1 MRASRV
7 LTLVLALGLSSPMA
21 GVAQQPAAA
30 ADTSK
35 KTAPN
40 TELPII
46 PTRKTAFTTDE
57 GTWLS
62 LDVSPDGKT
71 IAFDVMGDLYTL
83 PIAGGK
89 ATRITS
95 GTGFDGQPRFSP
107 DGKTI
112 VFVSDRSGY
121 ENLWV
126 IDVAGGEPRAITK
139 DKDAQYVSPA
149 WTPDGQYIVVSRTKT
164 GILGSNYDLV
174 MVNKDG
180 GTGLQLTG
188 PGTGDAPSGPP
199 NPLTPPP
206 YNNYLGADVSP
217 DGRYIYASIK
227 RGGFQ
232 YNQMLE
238 DRWQLGVYDRN
249 TGKTYLRTTNLGGGM
264 RPAISPDGKWLAYGS
279 RVDAG
284 TGLRLRELASGDEI
298 WLSRDIQRDDSES
311 RFTRD
316 LLPGYAWMPDSRA
329 VVITYGGKL
338 WRLALPNGTAS
349 AIPFSADVEI
359 NMGPL
364 VKFEYPMN
372 DSVLN
377 VKQIRNARPSPDGKR
392 LVFSALD
399 KLWVMDLPN
408 GRPRRLTT
416 GTAGEHSPAWSPDG
430 RYVAYVTWTEEGGD
444 IWRVSMATPNARPE
458 RLSRQTAFYED
469 LNYDPTGRRIVV
481 IRGPRGER
489 IEKTSEF
496 SGPGPQVKELAWLPA
511 AGGDVTQISP
521 VNSYGRP
528 HFTRDSTRVY
538 IYDPADGVVSMRWD
552 GTDRRAHIKVTGFTD
567 PLQGPMARPGPA
579 SEVILSPDGNQAF
592 ADVDNKLYLVSV
604 PVAGGATPT
613 ISISNPAAATVPV
626 RRLSRVGGD
635 FLGWANDG
643 RSIYWSLGHSYF
655 TYDLATAS
663 RAIADS
669 TRKADSLVKAGAK
682 PDTSAA
688 AKRPAYA
695 PTRQDVSIAV
705 ARDRPTGVIALRN
718 ARIVTMKGNEVIER
732 GDIVV
737 TNNRITA
744 VGPAGS
750 VAVPAGARSFDVSG
764 TTILPGWVDIHAHM
778 WPSWGIHKTQV
789 YEYLAN
795 LAYGVTTTRDPQTS
809 TTDVL
814 TYGDLVETGD
824 MIGPR
829 VLTTGPGVFWTDEIA
844 SADDAREVLTRYS
857 DFYQTHTLKQ
867 YMAGQ
872 RAIRQWVLMAAKEQ
886 NITPTLEGG
895 LDFKKNLTE
904 AMDGYAGIEHTLP
917 ITPLY
922 KDVVQL
928 MAKSGTTNTPT
939 LIVQYGGPMAEN
951 YWYEHYDIHADEKL
965 ARFTPHAE
973 LDRRAL
979 RRPGWFADS
988 QYSFKQYAEQLKKI
1002 VEAGGRVGLGGHG
1015 QLQGLG
1021 VHWELWNIAS
1031 GGMANHD
1038 VLRVGTIFGAEAIG
1052 VGKDLGSLEVG
1063 KLADLQVLDRNPLE
1077 NIRNTNSLRFVMKN
1091 GRLYDANTLQEVA
1104 PRTKPLDKMWWMVTP

>member
-1 MRASRV
+1 MRAGRV
-7 LTLVLALGLSSPMA
+7 LTLVLAVVMSSPVA
-21 GVAQQPAAA
+21 AVAQPSAA

-40 TELPII
+40 TELPIL
-46 PTRKTAFTTDE
+46 PTRRTTFTTDE

-62 LDVSPDGKT
+62 LDVSPDGRT
-71 IAFDVMGDLYTL
+71 IVFDLTGDLYTL

-89 ATRITS
+89 ATRVTS
-95 GTGFDGQPRFSP
+95 GMGFDGQPRFSP

-121 ENLWV
+121 ENLWIV
-126 IDVAGGEPRAITK
+126 DVAGGDPRAITK
-139 DKDAQYVSPA
+139 DKDAQYLSPA

-164 GILGSNYDLV
+164 GILGSTYDLV
-174 MVNKDG
+174 LVNKDG

-188 PGTGDAPSGPP
+188 PGTGAAPTGPP
-199 NPLTPPP
+199 NPLVPPP
-206 YNNYLGADVSP
+206 YNNYLGASVSP
-217 DGRYIYASIK
+217 DGRYIYASVK
-227 RGGFQ
+227 RGGFK
-232 YNQMLE
+232 YDQMLT

-249 TGKTYLRTTNLGGGM
+249 TGQTYLRTSSLGGGM

-279 RVDAG
+279 RIDAG

-298 WLSRDIQRDDSES
+298 WLARDIQRDDSES

-316 LLPGYAWMPDSRA
+316 LLPGYAWTPDSRA

-338 WRLALPNGTAS
+338 WRLTLPNGTAS
-349 AIPFSADVEI
+349 AIPFSADIEI
-359 NMGPL
+359 DMGPL

-372 DSVLN
+372 DSVLD

-399 KLWVMDLPN
+399 KLWLMDLPS

-430 RYVAYVTWTEEGGD
+430 RYVAYVTWTEQGGD
-444 IWRVSMATPNARPE
+444 IWRIPIGTPNARPE
-458 RLSRQTAFYED
+458 RLSRQTAFYEN

-481 IRGPRGER
+481 IRGPREER
-489 IEKTSEF
+489 IEKTDEF
-496 SGPGPQVKELAWLPA
+496 SGPGAQVKELVWLPA
-511 AGGDVTQISP
+511 AGGDVTQIAP
-521 VNSYGRP
+521 VNFYGRP

-538 IYDPADGVVSMRWD
+538 IYDPVDGVVSMRWD

-567 PLQGPMARPGPA
+567 PLQGPTARPGPA
-579 SEVILSPDGNQAF
+579 NEVIVSPDGAQAF

-604 PVAGGATPT
+604 PVAGGTTPS
-613 ISISNPAAATVPV
+613 ISISNPAAAPVPV

-643 RSIYWSLGHSYF
+643 KSIYWSLGHSYF

-669 TRKADSLVKAGAK
+669 TRKADSLTRAGAK

-688 AKRPAYA
+688 AKRPAYS
-695 PTRQDVSIAV
+695 PTRHDVSITV
-705 ARDRPTGVIALRN
+705 PRDRPTGVIAIRN
-718 ARIVTMKGNEVIER
+718 ARIVTMKGNEVIEP

-744 VGPAGS
+744 VGAAGS
-750 VAVPAGARSFDVSG
+750 VAIPAGARSFDVAG
-764 TTILPGWVDIHAHM
+764 TTIVPGWVDIHAHM

-809 TTDVL
+809 STDVL

-829 VLTTGPGVFWTDEIA
+829 ILTTGPGVFWTDEIA

-872 RAIRQWVLMAAKEQ
+872 RAIRQWILIAAKEQ

-895 LDFKKNLTE
+895 LDFKKNMTE

-922 KDVVQL
+922 KDAVQL
-928 MAKSGTTNTPT
+928 FAKSGTTYTPT

-951 YWYEHYDIHADEKL
+951 YWYTHYDIHADEKL
-965 ARFTPHAE
+965 ARFTPHTE
-973 LDRRAL
+973 LDRRGL
-979 RRPGWFADS
+979 RRPAWFAES
-988 QYSFKQYAEQLKKI
+988 QYSFKQYAQQLKKI

-1038 VLRVGTIFGAEAIG
+1038 VLRVGTIYGAEAIG

-1063 KLADLQVLDRNPLE
+1063 KLADLQVLERNPLE
-1077 NIRNTNSLRFVMKN
+1077 DIRNTNSLRFVMKN

-1104 PRTKPLDKMWWMVTP
+1104 PRNKPLDKMWWVSP